1 MATHPESLP
10 AVDVD
15 EQGPCPHGSKHC
27 RRREVFSSLDCL
39 KTHLFTYHKRKP
51 DVAEWLAHA
60 DGDFV
65 MDMLRLSRRIGE
77 GQDG

>member
-1 MATHPESLP
+1 MSMSK
-10 AVDVD
+10 V
-15 EQGPCPHGSKHC
+15 PCPHGSKHSK
-27 RRREVFSSLDCL
+27 RRREVFSSPACL
-39 KTHLFTYHKRKP
+39 KTHLFTYHKCQP

-65 MDMLRLSRRIGE
+65 PNMMRLSRRIGE